1 MDTQH
6 NYHIPQEGIK
16 GLKQHWKADL
26 LSSVFVF
33 VMALPFCLSVAFGAD
48 LPIMSG
54 VVTALVGGLLINF
67 MGGAVM
73 SIKMPTIGL
82 IPIIIWGIHHLG
94 GEYQDISLEL
104 WLAVLVL
111 AGIVQILI
119 GLLRIGD
126 YLALIPDV
134 VIYGLLSTIAI
145 DIFVRQLHYLV
156 GVVPSAETTFG
167 LLLEFPI
174 NLVYLSK
181 PDLVFISVICLGIL
195 FFSTTYRKRHESL
208 LPVTLTVLVVGALM
222 AWYLG
227 IANKHGVQYLVALP
241 QEGFIYQYQ
250 LPDFERIYTWEALE
264 VALVVALFSSLE
276 SLLNVKSVE
285 AIDFYRR
292 KSKPNREL
300 IALGLGNVL
309 CGFLGGM
316 PMSSSMTQS
325 ATSINSG
332 AKTRW
337 AGFFVALYLGAFL
350 VLFAS
355 LVSVLPWVVFSAI
368 LVYLAHSLL
377 SKKLIQN
384 IKGIG
389 NDQLI
394 IYLSTMFFTLLGGML
409 TGLIVGWIISLGISL
424 YLGASLKHLFRAD
437 IKIASLGENKKKIM
451 VKSAALAS
459 NYLNIYRQIASIEE
473 GNQIY
478 LHLSKADVIDYSFL
492 ELVYQ
497 HPYNYNTSAGSIEI
511 QGIEDHKI
519 ISAHPLSTRVIK
531 DKSRKNRNIDEN
543 LTRFNER
550 QLDVLSV
557 ASINN
562 AKLRPH
568 LTYDA
573 HKLQGFSFSLGYDL
587 KYRENKFSK
596 NYVSAHYAKSTKI
609 EFSDVF
615 LSRGLRMSE
624 QSRHVSVI
632 LVTDLQ
638 CHLPNFNLDKE
649 GILSKMLQTVG
660 YKDIN
665 FEHFP
670 RFSEHYL
677 LKGRDEKAIRALFND
692 ELLTFFEIHDEF
704 SVECK
709 FDKILIHKEMDLM
722 NRTEMEDA
730 IVFVEQL
737 LQLLYQETTQT
748 VEALEASY

>member
-1 MDTQH
+1 MDIQN
-6 NYHIPQEGIK
+6 NYHIPKEGIA
-16 GLKQHWKADL
+16 GLKTHWKADL

-54 VVTALVGGLLINF
+54 VITALIGGLLINF
-67 MGGAVM
+67 MGGAPM

-94 GEYQDISLEL
+94 GEYQDTSFEL
-104 WLAVLVL
+104 WLAVLVI
-111 AGIVQILI
+111 AGLFQVLI

-145 DIFVRQLHYLV
+145 DIFARQIHYLI
-156 GVVPSAETTFG
+156 GVIPNSETTLG

-174 NLVYLSK
+174 NLIYLSK
-181 PDLVFISVICLGIL
+181 PDLIFISVICLGIL

-208 LPVTLTVLVVGALM
+208 LPVTLSVLIVGALM

-227 IANKHGVQYLVALP
+227 IANKYGIQYLVALP
-241 QEGFIYQYQ
+241 QEGFIHQFQ
-250 LPDFERIYTWEALE
+250 LPNFERIYTWEALE

-316 PMSSSMTQS
+316 PMSSSMSQS

-337 AGFFVALYLGAFL
+337 AGFFVALYLGLFL
-350 VLFAS
+350 VVFAS
-355 LVSVLPWVVFSAI
+355 LVSILPWIVFSAI
-368 LVYLAHSLL
+368 LVYLAHSLF

-394 IYLSTMFFTLLGGML
+394 IYLSTMVFTLIGGML
-409 TGLIVGWIISLGISL
+409 AGLIAGWLISLGISL
-424 YLGASLKHLFRAD
+424 YLGASLKHLFKAD
-437 IKIASLGENKKKIM
+437 IKIVSLSDTKKKII

-459 NYLNIYRQIASIEE
+459 NYLNIYRQIAAIEE

-478 LHLSKADVIDYSFL
+478 LHLSKSDVIDYSFM

-497 HPYNYNTSAGSIEI
+497 HPYNYNTSTGSIEI

-519 ISAHPLSTRVIK
+519 ISGHPLSTRVVK
-531 DKSRKNRNIDEN
+531 DKNKKNRNIDEN

-573 HKLQGFSFSLGYDL
+573 SKLQGFSFSLGYDL

-596 NYVSAHYAKSTKI
+596 NYLSSTYAKPTKI

-615 LSRGLRMSE
+615 LSRGLRLSE

-632 LVTDLQ
+632 LITDLQ
-638 CHLPNFNLDKE
+638 CHLPNFTLDRE

-670 RFSEHYL
+670 HFSEHYL
-677 LKGRDEKAIRALFND
+677 LKGSDEKAIRTLFDD

-709 FDKILIHKEMDLM
+709 FDKILIHKQMNLM
-722 NRTEMEDA
+722 NRTEMADA
-730 IVFVEQL
+730 IVFVENL
-737 LQLLYQETTQT
+737 LQLFYKESNQEVLT
-748 VEALEASY
+748 LEEMY

>member
-1 MDTQH
+1 MDSQN
-6 NYHIPQEGIK
+6 NYHIPKEGIT
-16 GLKQHWKADL
+16 GLRKHWKADL

-33 VMALPFCLSVAFGAD
+33 VMALPFCLSVAFGAE

-54 VVTALVGGLLINF
+54 VITALVGGLLINF
-67 MGGAVM
+67 MGGAPM

-82 IPIIIWGIHHLG
+82 IPIIIWGVHHLG
-94 GEYQDISLEL
+94 GEYQDISFEL

-111 AGIVQILI
+111 AGIVQVLI
-119 GLLRIGD
+119 GLLRVGD

-145 DIFVRQLHYLV
+145 DIFARQLHYLV
-156 GVVPSAETTFG
+156 GVVPSSETTLG
-167 LLLEFPI
+167 LLLDFPFSLI
-174 NLVYLSK
+174 YQSK
-181 PDLVFISVICLGIL
+181 PDLIFISVICLGIM

-208 LPVTLTVLVVGALM
+208 MPVTMAVLLVGVVM
-222 AWYLG
+222 AWYLD
-227 IANKHGVQYLVALP
+227 IASKYGAQYLVTLP
-241 QEGFIYQYQ
+241 KDGFIHHFQ
-250 LPDFERIYTWEALE
+250 LPDFERIYTWEAIE
-264 VALVVALFSSLE
+264 VALVVALFCSLE

-292 KSKPNREL
+292 KSKHNKEL
-300 IALGLGNVL
+300 IALGIGNIL
-309 CGFLGGM
+309 CGLLGGM
-316 PMSSSMTQS
+316 PMSSSMSQS

-337 AGFFVALYLGAFL
+337 AGFFVALYLGLFL
-350 VLFAS
+350 VTLAS
-355 LVSVLPWVVFSAI
+355 LVSILPWVVFSAI
-368 LVYLAHSLL
+368 LVYLSHSLL

-384 IKGIG
+384 IKNIG

-394 IYLSTMFFTLLGGML
+394 IYLSTMVFTLLGGML
-409 TGLIVGWIISLGISL
+409 MGLIAGWVISLGISL

-437 IKIASLGENKKKIM
+437 IKIISLSDKKKKIII
-451 VKSAALAS
+451 KSAALAS
-459 NYLNIYRQIASIEE
+459 NYLNIYRQIADIEE
-473 GNQIY
+473 DNQIY
-478 LHLSKADVIDYSFL
+478 LHLSKSDVIDYSFM

-497 HPYNYNTSAGSIEI
+497 HPYNYDTSSGSIEI
-511 QGIEDHKI
+511 QGVEDHKI
-519 ISAHPLSTRVIK
+519 LSEHPLSTRIIK
-531 DKSRKNRNIDEN
+531 DKTKKNRNIDEN

-550 QLDVLSV
+550 QLDVLAV

-562 AKLRPH
+562 AKLRPN

-573 HKLQGFSFSLGYDL
+573 NKLQGFSFSLGYDL

-596 NYVSAHYAKSTKI
+596 NYLSTSYPKPTKI

-632 LVTDLQ
+632 LITDLQ
-638 CHLPNFNLDKE
+638 CHLPNFTLDKE

-677 LKGRDEKAIRALFND
+677 LKGRDEAAIRTLFND
-692 ELLTFFEIHDEF
+692 DLLSFFETYDEF

-709 FDKILIHKEMDLM
+709 FDKILIHKDMDLM
-722 NRTEMEDA
+722 NRTEMADA
-730 IVFVEQL
+730 IVFVEL
-737 LQLLYQETTQT
+737 FLQLLYKETTQEVAT
-748 VEALEASY
+748 LEEIY